1 MSDLDN
7 INSNF
12 KSKIESVKSK
22 EDLQILKT
30 EFFGK
35 SGKITNQFKNLGSI
49 TPDKR
54 KDFASFLN
62 KKCHAYL

>member
-30 EFFGK
+30 EFLGK
-35 SGKITNQFKNLGSI
+35 VVKSQINLK
-49 TPDKR
+49 T
-54 KDFASFLN
+54 
-62 KKCHAYL
+62 